1 MELEPFFKLLNN
13 NEKSILKSILIS
25 FPCFYTLI
33 TLYFPEFLNINIFG
47 EIIIALGIT
56 VIMAEIIYFQISFI
70 DDASE
75 KIIFGMLT
83 SQLIFMNF
91 FAILIGSLSGFHIT
105 TIYAILLTIGFSYIF
120 SIIRSIIRRKKS
132 FKKQ

>member
-1 MELEPFFKLLNN
+1 MELEPFFKLLDN
-13 NEKSILKSILIS
+13 NEKSVLKSILIS

-33 TLYFPEFLNINIFG
+33 ALYFPAFLNIHIVG
-47 EIIIALGIT
+47 EIIIALGVS
-56 VIMAEIIYFQISFI
+56 VIMTGVIYFQIAFI
-70 DDASE
+70 DDATK

-91 FAILIGSLSGFHIT
+91 FAILIGSLSGFRIN
-105 TIYAILLTIGFSYIF
+105 TIYAILLTIVFSYIF

>member
-56 VIMAEIIYFQISFI
+56 VIMAGIIYFQISFI

>member
-56 VIMAEIIYFQISFI
+56 VVMAGIIYFQISFI

>member
-33 TLYFPEFLNINIFG
+33 TLYFPAFLNINIFG

-56 VIMAEIIYFQISFI
+56 VIMAGIIYFQISFI

-75 KIIFGMLT
+75 KITFGMLT

-91 FAILIGSLSGFHIT
+91 FAILIGSLSGFHII